1 MLATADDGNG
11 TFGTAELEALY
22 ARLEKPVF
30 NVVHRWLWDVED
42 ARDVTQEAF
51 VKLWN
56 ARKRVR
62 LDSVEPLLFRT
73 ALNLAANRL
82 RGRRLRRFFSL
93 EVAKDT
99 ADPSAGAQVS
109 LETAQQRARVRA
121 AIEAL
126 PEKLKQVV
134 VLFELSGLST
144 QQIADTLGIPG
155 GTVSSRRSLAMA
167 ALSKSLGPL
176 EEAP

>member
-1 MLATADDGNG
+1 MLATADDGHG
-11 TFGTAELEALY
+11 ALGPSELETLY

-30 NVVHRWLWDVED
+30 NVVYRWLWDTED

-56 ARKRVR
+56 ARGRVR
-62 LDSVEPLLFRT
+62 MDTVEPLVFRT

-82 RGRRLRRFFSL
+82 RARRLRRFFSL
-93 EVAKDT
+93 EAARDT
-99 ADPSAGAQVS
+99 VDPAAGAHDA
-109 LETAQQRARVRA
+109 LEKEQQRAKVRA
-121 AIEAL
+121 AIDAL

-155 GTVSSRRSLAMA
+155 GTVSSRRSLAME

-176 EEAP
+176 EDAS